1 MLNNI
6 KINQTLEEIVLNV
19 NVVADVPVVFKEL
32 EEKMPK
38 LKEFYK
44 NEKMPI
50 RITGKLFT
58 DGEMKNIKKIIS
70 NELDVKVIFDD
81 PSELLGLHAI
91 RRTYESEIEIS
102 ETKYIMS
109 SLRSGQKEEYSG
121 SLVIIG
127 DVNAGAEVIAGGNI
141 TVVGTLR
148 GVAHAGANG
157 NIKAII
163 TANAIEDTQI
173 RIANLVKEINE
184 VEEKYPIFGID
195 FKQIVRR

>member
-6 KINQTLEEIVLNV
+6 KINQNLEEITLNV
-19 NVVADVPVVFKEL
+19 NVVADVPDVIKEL

-38 LKEFYK
+38 LKEFHK

-58 DGEMKNIKKIIS
+58 EGEIENIKKII
-70 NELDVKVIFDD
+70 NRDLDVKVIFDD

-91 RRTYESEIEIS
+91 KKTYESEIEIS
-102 ETKYIMS
+102 ETRYIQY
-109 SLRSGQKEEYSG
+109 SLRSGQREEYSG

-127 DVNAGAEVIAGGNI
+127 DVNSGAEVIAGGNI
-141 TVVGTLR
+141 TIVGTLR

-157 NIKAII
+157 NVKAII
-163 TANAIEDTQI
+163 SANLVEETQI
-173 RIANLVKEINE
+173 RIANQVKEINE
-184 VEEKYPIFGID
+184 PEEKCPIFEIEGKEIIR
-195 FKQIVRR
+195 K

>member
-58 DGEMKNIKKIIS
+58 EGEMKNIKKIIA

-163 TANAIEDTQI
+163 TANTIEDTQI

-184 VEEKYPIFGID
+184 IEEKCPIFEID
-195 FKQIVRR
+195 FKQIVRK